1 MTPQGHAAESAP
13 LAEVEP
19 GGDVPPTMIDEL
31 IGRPE
36 SLLADLE
43 CLIAAA
49 VVDAQDRRPV
59 IEQRIAHTVE
69 K

>member
-1 MTPQGHAAESAP
+1 MP
-13 LAEVEP
+13 
-19 GGDVPPTMIDEL
+19 L

-43 CLIAAA
+43 CLIVAA
-49 VVDAQDRRPV
+49 VVDAQDRTAV

-69 K
+69 Q